1 MMEKTNKIYAVM
13 RDGGLSM
20 ATGLNGDWQVV
31 AVTHDD
37 PTELVDMINNYHFQR
52 ANDRRLVKDNLTILD
67 DKVWM
72 KTNGFTV
79 IEVDE
84 DSPLVKVFI
93 KQHGTENN
101 IEVIPQTLKHYDRA
115 TEKEIHTEAVM
126 VKFPRT
132 YYPNRD
138 YGWADIALDYNA
150 IISGNPHLTGKYD
163 FYVQS
168 EWGFSLQMN

>member
-20 ATGLNGDWQVV
+20 ASGLNGNWEVV

-37 PTELVDMINNYHFQR
+37 PTGLVDMINNYHFRR
-52 ANDRRLVKDNLTILD
+52 ANDKMEDLNKRFLTYNTPDQWI
-67 DKVWM
+67 
-72 KTNGFTV
+72 KTNAFTV

-93 KQHGTENN
+93 KIHGTENT
-101 IEVIPQTLKHYDRA
+101 IEVITQTLKDRDFH
-115 TEKEIHTEAVM
+115 TGKETDVEALI
-126 VKFPRT
+126 VKFPFIK
-132 YYPNRD
+132 
-138 YGWADIALDYNA
+138 GVDIALDYNA
-150 IISGNPHLTGKYD
+150 IIDGNPHMRGKYD
-163 FYVQS
+163 FYAQS